1 MQSLLK
7 EIFPNYTGRIFQV
20 KGQSKNSNTII
31 FILFFFLSKTI
42 YAINRRLTRVNFLI
56 RIGSKVM
63 DLKHLKYFR
72 QPDCLWNY
80 YNFKVYRGGGHHKQI
95 KHLTS
100 PTWFITQTIKLSDHK
115 I

>member
-1 MQSLLK
+1 
-7 EIFPNYTGRIFQV
+7 
-20 KGQSKNSNTII
+20 
-31 FILFFFLSKTI
+31 
-42 YAINRRLTRVNFLI
+42 
-56 RIGSKVM
+56 M